1 MKTWKT
7 DSEEISRIKF
17 HSNFDKKTK
26 ELKIK
31 AIENPR
37 EEQEEHYYNP
47 VYKRLTDLGV
57 KPHLLSKQYM
67 IDMIKTVEK
76 FKSDINQ
83 DAIFNGVKWVT
94 D

>member
-1 MKTWKT
+1 M
-7 DSEEISRIKF
+7 EIF
-17 HSNFDKKTK
+17 TVNELAELTK
-26 ELKIK
+26 ESASELGYDVIINH
-31 AIENPR
+31 IENPR

-83 DAIFNGVKWVT
+83 DVIFNGIKW
-94 D
+94 